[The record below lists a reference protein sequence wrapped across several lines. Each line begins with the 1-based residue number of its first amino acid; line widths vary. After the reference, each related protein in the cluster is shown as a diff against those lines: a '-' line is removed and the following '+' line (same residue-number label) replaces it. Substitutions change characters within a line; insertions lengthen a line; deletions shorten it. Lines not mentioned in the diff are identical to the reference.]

1 MKNYRVAWTI
11 EVEAPTER
19 AAAELALRIQ
29 RDKQSIAT
37 VFEVTAVDSEGYT
50 CNAATQGCPVQVDL
64 SVAPWECEEEE
75 KEPKQSER
83 DARWKADQD
92 ACEARSEE
100 KEAR

>member
-1 MKNYRVAWTI
+1 MKNYRVVWTI

-37 VFEVTAVDSEGYT
+37 VFEVSEIDSEGDT
-50 CNAATQGCPVQVDL
+50 CGGDPIQVDL

-83 DARWKADQD
+83 DAQWIADQD
-92 ACEARSEE
+92 ACEAQSEE
-100 KEAR
+100 EEPR